1 MKLLQ
6 VGVLRG
12 PNAWAACPVLE
23 VSLDLGESAA
33 LPRDRL
39 LEIAERVAVWFPA
52 LVMPRALRAS
62 EGNGTGGAR
71 EDALNLASLFQRVA
85 LQFQVRAGNA
95 VQFGAI
101 RPLAQSAHYRIA
113 IGYQ

>member
-23 VSLDLGESAA
+23 MSLDLGESAR
-33 LPRDRL
+33 LPRNRL
-39 LEIAERVAVWFPA
+39 VEIAERVAVWFPA
-52 LVMPRALRAS
+52 LALPGVPADS

-71 EDALNLASLFQRVA
+71 EDALNLAGLFKRVA
-85 LQFQVRAGNA
+85 LQFQIRAGNA
-95 VQFGAI
+95 VQFGAK
-101 RPLAQSAHYRIA
+101 RPLAQPA
-113 IGYQ
+113 